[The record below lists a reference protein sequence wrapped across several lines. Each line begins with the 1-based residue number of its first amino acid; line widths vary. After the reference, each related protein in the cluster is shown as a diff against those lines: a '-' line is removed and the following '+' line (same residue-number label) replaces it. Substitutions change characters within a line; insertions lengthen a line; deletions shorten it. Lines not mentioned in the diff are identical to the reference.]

1 MTIWIGF
8 TNQKLYQA
16 RLLLG
21 QASSC
26 DAPVLASAL
35 RDSALLHM
43 QFAWRSYLN
52 EMGAATRLK
61 TEVSSL
67 DELVAATGLVTGE
80 MREWQNLQHDAFSW
94 FNAFQNAAER
104 IGWPEKP
111 SVVKESAGAHAVNLI
126 ALASADDSGPDDLSG
141 WWQKLSA
148 LIDAQRQ
155 NRQES

>member
-61 TEVSSL
+61 SEVGSL
-67 DELVAATGLVTGE
+67 DELVAATSLVTGE
-80 MREWQNLQHDAFSW
+80 MREWQNLQADAFSW
-94 FNAFQNAAER
+94 FNAFQSAANR
-104 IGWPEKP
+104 IGWPEQA
-111 SVVKESAGAHAVNLI
+111 STVKEVPGQHSVNLI
-126 ALASADDSGPDDLSG
+126 AVASADDAPDDLSG
-141 WWQKLSA
+141 WWQKLSG